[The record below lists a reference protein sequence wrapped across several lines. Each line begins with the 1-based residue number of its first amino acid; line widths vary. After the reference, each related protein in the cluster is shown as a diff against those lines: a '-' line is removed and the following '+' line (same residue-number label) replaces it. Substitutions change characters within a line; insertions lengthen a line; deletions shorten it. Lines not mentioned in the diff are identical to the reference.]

1 MKQRFQIIPAV
12 YLVMSDNDK
21 VLLARRFNTGYED
34 GKFSLPAGHLD
45 GDEPMTVALS
55 REAKEELG
63 IEVDPKDLSLVH
75 VMHHRSEVANSTD
88 DERVDFYF
96 TASKYRGEPV
106 IAEPDKC
113 DALEWHSISRLPVNM
128 VRRVRLALEGIS
140 RNDFLSEVGW
150 NE

>member
-1 MKQRFQIIPAV
+1 MKKRFQIIPAV
-12 YLVMSDNDK
+12 YLVIRDGEK

-55 REAKEELG
+55 REAKEELD
-63 IEVDPKDLSLVH
+63 INVDPKDLNLVH
-75 VMHHRSEVANSTD
+75 VMHHRSEIVDSTD

-96 TASKYRGEPV
+96 TVNKYDGEPT

-113 DALEWHSISRLPVNM
+113 DALEWHSIHKLPKNM
-128 VRRVRLALEGIS
+128 VRRVKLSLEGIS
-140 RNDFLSEVGW
+140 KNDFLTEVGW
-150 NE
+150 DA